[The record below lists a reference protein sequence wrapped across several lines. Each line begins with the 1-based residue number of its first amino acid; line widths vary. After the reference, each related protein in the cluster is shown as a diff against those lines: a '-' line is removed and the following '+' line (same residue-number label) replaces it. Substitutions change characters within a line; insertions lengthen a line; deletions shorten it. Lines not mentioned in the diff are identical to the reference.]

1 MRTVKMK
8 VEYEGTRY
16 NGWQRQSSTENT
28 IQKKLEMVFSK
39 MEKAPLEIQGAGRT
53 DAGVHAKGQIIHFH
67 TSSEKSPEEMMD
79 YANEYLPMDIGIT
92 EAEEVHHRFH
102 SRLNAKGKTYIYR
115 VWNSKVPNVLDRK
128 FVHRILEPLKL
139 SEMKEGASYL
149 IGTHDFQAFT
159 SAKKKKKSTIRTIE
173 SIKIHSLG
181 DEIQFIYKGDGFLY
195 HMVRIMTGTLLDIGL
210 GKREP
215 RDIESIIKSGRREEA
230 GPLAPANGLVL
241 WEVHY

>member
-1 MRTVKMK
+1 MHTVKMK

-16 NGWQRQSSTENT
+16 NGWQRQSSTDNT

-67 TSSEKSPEEMMD
+67 TNSEKSPEEMMH
-79 YANEYLPMDIGIT
+79 YANDYLPLDIGIT
-92 EAEEVHHRFH
+92 EATEVSHQFH

-128 FVHRILEPLKL
+128 FVHSISEPLKCSL
-139 SEMKEGASYL
+139 MEEGASYL
-149 IGTHDFQAFT
+149 VGTHDFQAFT
-159 SAKKKKKSTIRTIE
+159 SARKKKKSTIRTIE
-173 SIKIHSLG
+173 SIEIHSLG
-181 DEIQFIYKGDGFLY
+181 DEIQFIYKGNGFLY

-210 GKREP
+210 GRRSPK
-215 RDIESIIKSGRREEA
+215 DIEFIIKSGRREEA
-230 GPLAPANGLVL
+230 GPLVPAKGLIL